1 MERQAMTTEETRA
14 RIKEQ
19 ANELR
24 RQVNERE
31 ARRAIERETPPAY
44 LSISEGRYRVISQG
58 LPICADKP
66 TPAEALTAAKH
77 QRVIVAPVAWNGDRA
92 EWVHLDTIEELSA

>member
-1 MERQAMTTEETRA
+1 MTTEETRA

-31 ARRAIERETPPAY
+31 ARREKEEATPPAY

-58 LPICADKP
+58 MPVCADKA
-66 TPAEALTAAKH
+66 TPAEALTAA
-77 QRVIVAPVAWNGDRA
+77 QNLRVIVAPVAWNGDRA
-92 EWVHLDTIEELSA
+92 EWVRLDTIEELDA

>member
-1 MERQAMTTEETRA
+1 MTTEEARA

-58 LPICADKP
+58 VPICADKP
-66 TPAEALTAAKH
+66 TPAEALTAAQH
-77 QRVIVAPVAWNGDRA
+77 LRVSVAPVAWNGDRA
-92 EWVHLDTIEELSA
+92 EWVHLDTIEELDA

>member
-1 MERQAMTTEETRA
+1 MTTEETRA

-92 EWVHLDTIEELSA
+92 EWVHLDTIEELTT

>member
-1 MERQAMTTEETRA
+1 MTTEETRA
-14 RIKEQ
+14 RIREQ

-31 ARRAIERETPPAY
+31 ARREKEEATPPAY

-58 LPICADKP
+58 MPICADKA
-66 TPAEALTAAKH
+66 TPAEALTAA
-77 QRVIVAPVAWNGDRA
+77 QNLRVIVAPVAWNGDRA
-92 EWVHLDTIEELSA
+92 QWVHLDTIEELDA

>member
-1 MERQAMTTEETRA
+1 MTTEETRA

-19 ANELR
+19 AAELR
-24 RQVNERE
+24 QQVEARE
-31 ARRAIERETPPAY
+31 ARRQKEEATPPAF

-58 LPICADKP
+58 MPICADKD

-77 QRVIVAPVAWNGDRA
+77 QRVILAPVAWNGDRA
-92 EWVHLDTIEELSA
+92 QWVGLGTIEELDA

>member
-1 MERQAMTTEETRA
+1 MTTEETRA

-19 ANELR
+19 AAELR
-24 RQVNERE
+24 QQVEARE
-31 ARRAIERETPPAY
+31 ARRQKEEATPPAF

-58 LPICADKP
+58 MPICADKP

-92 EWVHLDTIEELSA
+92 QWVHLDTIEELDA

>member
-1 MERQAMTTEETRA
+1 MTTEETRA
-14 RIKEQ
+14 RIREQ

-31 ARRAIERETPPAY
+31 ARREKEEATPPAY

-58 LPICADKP
+58 MPVCADKA
-66 TPAEALTAAKH
+66 TPAEALTAA
-77 QRVIVAPVAWNGDRA
+77 QNLRVIVAPVAWNGDRA
-92 EWVHLDTIEELSA
+92 QWVHLDTIEELDA

>member
-1 MERQAMTTEETRA
+1 MTTEETRA
-14 RIKEQ
+14 RIREQ

-58 LPICADKP
+58 MPICADKP

-92 EWVHLDTIEELSA
+92 EWVHLDTIEELDA

>member
-1 MERQAMTTEETRA
+1 MTTEETRA

-24 RQVNERE
+24 QQVEARE
-31 ARRAIERETPPAY
+31 ARREKEEATPPAY

-58 LPICADKP
+58 MPICSDKK
-66 TPAEALTAAKH
+66 TPAEALTAAQH
-77 QRVIVAPVAWNGDRA
+77 LRVSVAPVAWNGDRA
-92 EWVHLDTIEELSA
+92 QWVHLDTIEELTT

>member
-1 MERQAMTTEETRA
+1 MTTEETRA

-31 ARRAIERETPPAY
+31 ARREKEEATPPAY
-44 LSISEGRYRVISQG
+44 LSTSEGRWRVISHG
-58 LPICADKP
+58 LPLCADKA
-66 TPAEALTAAKH
+66 TPAEALTAA
-77 QRVIVAPVAWNGDRA
+77 QNLRVIVAPVAWNGDRA
-92 EWVHLDTIEELSA
+92 EWVRLDTIEELDA

>member
-1 MERQAMTTEETRA
+1 MTTEETRA
-14 RIKEQ
+14 RIREQ

-31 ARRAIERETPPAY
+31 ARREKEEATPPAY
-44 LSISEGRYRVISQG
+44 LSISEGRYRIISQG
-58 LPICADKP
+58 LPVCADKK

-77 QRVIVAPVAWNGDRA
+77 QRVIVAPVAWNGDRG
-92 EWVHLDTIEELSA
+92 EWVSLDTIEELDA

>member
-1 MERQAMTTEETRA
+1 MTTEETRA

-24 RQVNERE
+24 QQVEARE
-31 ARRAIERETPPAY
+31 ARRQKEEATPPAF

-58 LPICADKP
+58 MPICADKP

-92 EWVHLDTIEELSA
+92 QWVHLDTIEELDA

>member
-1 MERQAMTTEETRA
+1 MTTEETRA

-92 EWVHLDTIEELSA
+92 EWVHLDTIEEVGA

>member
-1 MERQAMTTEETRA
+1 MTTEETRA

-31 ARRAIERETPPAY
+31 ARREKEEATPPAY

-58 LPICADKP
+58 MPVCADKA
-66 TPAEALTAAKH
+66 TPAEALTAA
-77 QRVIVAPVAWNGDRA
+77 QNLRVIVAPVAWNGDRA
-92 EWVHLDTIEELSA
+92 QWVHLDSIEELDA

>member
-1 MERQAMTTEETRA
+1 MTTEETRA

-31 ARRAIERETPPAY
+31 ARREKEEATPPAY

-58 LPICADKP
+58 MPICADKA
-66 TPAEALTAAKH
+66 TPADALTAA
-77 QRVIVAPVAWNGDRA
+77 QSLRVIVAPVAWNGDRA
-92 EWVHLDTIEELSA
+92 EWVHLDTIEELGA

>member
-1 MERQAMTTEETRA
+1 MTTEETRA
-14 RIKEQ
+14 RIREQ

-31 ARRAIERETPPAY
+31 ARREKEEATPPAY

-58 LPICADKP
+58 MPICADKD

-77 QRVIVAPVAWNGDRA
+77 QRVILAPVAWNGDRA
-92 EWVHLDTIEELSA
+92 EWVSLDTIEELGA

>member
-1 MERQAMTTEETRA
+1 MTTEETRA

-24 RQVNERE
+24 QQVEARE
-31 ARRAIERETPPAY
+31 ARRQKEEATPPAF

-92 EWVHLDTIEELSA
+92 EWVHLDDIEELDA

>member
-1 MERQAMTTEETRA
+1 MTTEETRA
-14 RIKEQ
+14 RIREQ

-31 ARRAIERETPPAY
+31 ARREKEEATPPAY

-58 LPICADKP
+58 MPVCADKA
-66 TPAEALTAAKH
+66 TPAEALTAA
-77 QRVIVAPVAWNGDRA
+77 QNLRVIVAPVAWNGDRA
-92 EWVHLDTIEELSA
+92 EWVSLDTIEELDA

>member
-1 MERQAMTTEETRA
+1 MTTEETRA

-31 ARRAIERETPPAY
+31 ARREKEEATPPAY

-58 LPICADKP
+58 MPVCADKA
-66 TPAEALTAAKH
+66 TPAEALTAA
-77 QRVIVAPVAWNGDRA
+77 QNLRVKIAPVCWNGDRA
-92 EWVHLDTIEELSA
+92 EWVSLDTIEELDA

>member
-1 MERQAMTTEETRA
+1 MTTEETRA

-31 ARRAIERETPPAY
+31 ARREKEEATPPAY

-58 LPICADKP
+58 MPICADKAP
-66 TPAEALTAAKH
+66 PAEALTAA
-77 QRVIVAPVAWNGDRA
+77 QNLRVIVAPVAWNGDRA
-92 EWVHLDTIEELSA
+92 EWVRLDTIEELDA

>member
-1 MERQAMTTEETRA
+1 MTTEETRA

-58 LPICADKP
+58 MPICADKP

-92 EWVHLDTIEELSA
+92 EWVHLDTIEELDA

>member
-1 MERQAMTTEETRA
+1 MTTEETRA

-31 ARRAIERETPPAY
+31 ARREKEEATPPAY
-44 LSISEGRYRVISQG
+44 LSISEGRYRFISQG
-58 LPICADKP
+58 MPICADKA
-66 TPAEALTAAKH
+66 TPAEALTAA
-77 QRVIVAPVAWNGDRA
+77 QNLRVIVAPVAWNGDRA
-92 EWVHLDTIEELSA
+92 QWVHLDTIEELDA

>member
-1 MERQAMTTEETRA
+1 MTTEETRA

-31 ARRAIERETPPAY
+31 ARREKEEATPPAY

-58 LPICADKP
+58 MPVCADKA
-66 TPAEALTAAKH
+66 TPAEALTAA
-77 QRVIVAPVAWNGDRA
+77 QNLRVIVAPVAWNGDRA
-92 EWVHLDTIEELSA
+92 EWVSLDTIEELDA

>member
-1 MERQAMTTEETRA
+1 MTTEETRA

-31 ARRAIERETPPAY
+31 ARRQKEEATPPAF

-58 LPICADKP
+58 MPICADKL
-66 TPAEALTAAKH
+66 TPREALKAA
-77 QRVIVAPVAWNGDRA
+77 QDLRVIVAPVAWNGDRA
-92 EWVHLDTIEELSA
+92 EWVHLDTIEETTA

>member
-1 MERQAMTTEETRA
+1 MTTEETRA